1 MTSAL
6 ARARR
11 AVHRI
16 RNAHLV
22 RRIREADLSVGA
34 AAAAYNAFL
43 ALVPLSL
50 ALMGVA
56 AIIGGDQEA
65 VDRVER
71 ALLPMTP
78 EPVVDFVVS
87 LMIDADERIG
97 GGEAWFI
104 AVSCVVALFLGS
116 RAVVALKRGLALVG
130 EATESR
136 PALQA
141 RLVGAAL
148 TAGGGLTLLFTSVM
162 LVVGRHIFLF
172 LEELSGWGAITDLW
186 VWLRIPVSGI
196 GIFVFLLALYTW
208 GPPQPVPRAR
218 LAALIATTG
227 ILLGSL
233 GFGLYLATTPAL
245 GATFGMLGAVAIA
258 MVWLYLGALS
268 ILAAAV
274 VAHTVAER

>member
-162 LVVGRHIFLF
+162 LVVGRHIFLV

>member
-245 GATFGMLGAVAIA
+245 WATFGMLGAVAIA

>member
-1 MTSAL
+1 MRM
-6 ARARR
+6 ARLRDTIR
-11 AVHRI
+11 RI
-16 RNAHLV
+16 REARIV

-56 AIIGGDQEA
+56 AIIARDQEA

-71 ALLPMTP
+71 ALLPITP

-87 LMIDADERIG
+87 LMIEADERIG

-130 EATESR
+130 EATETR

-172 LEELSGWGAITDLW
+172 LGEFFGWGAIADAW
-186 VWLRIPVSGI
+186 VWLRIPVAGI
-196 GIFVFLLALYTW
+196 GVFAFLLALYTW

-227 ILLGSL
+227 IVVGSL

-258 MVWLYLGALS
+258 MVWLYLGAIS
-268 ILAAAV
+268 ILMAAV
-274 VAHTVAER
+274 VAHTIAEQ

>member
-1 MTSAL
+1 MRT
-6 ARARR
+6 ARVRDTIR
-11 AVHRI
+11 RI
-16 RNAHLV
+16 RESRFV
-22 RRIREADLSVGA
+22 RRIREAELSVGA

-71 ALLPMTP
+71 ALLPITP

-87 LMIDADERIG
+87 LMIEADERIG

-130 EATESR
+130 EATETR

-172 LEELSGWGAITDLW
+172 LGEFFGWGAIADAW
-186 VWLRIPVSGI
+186 VWLRIPVAGI
-196 GIFVFLLALYTW
+196 GVFAFLLALYTW

-227 ILLGSL
+227 IVVGSL

-258 MVWLYLGALS
+258 MVWLYLGAIS
-268 ILAAAV
+268 ILMAAV
-274 VAHTVAER
+274 VAHTIAEQ